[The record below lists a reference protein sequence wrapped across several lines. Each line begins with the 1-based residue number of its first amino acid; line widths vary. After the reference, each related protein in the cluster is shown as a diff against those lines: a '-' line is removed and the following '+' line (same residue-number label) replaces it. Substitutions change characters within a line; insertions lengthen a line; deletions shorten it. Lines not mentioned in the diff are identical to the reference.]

1 MITGLWKNVRLICGN
16 PAHESHEIMELRQTP
31 TDVFYA
37 CPKYYPQNR
46 EPDEKPCMTRF
57 SLSVPY
63 RPCMNRISVG
73 EVEKMLDLLAE
84 KIQEEEA
91 DNGSF
96 FAKNYRFETRIGK
109 YKVLQCSDVLLSV
122 KALNK
127 RARLAGNQSGH

>member
-46 EPDEKPCMTRF
+46 EPDEK
-57 SLSVPY
+57 
-63 RPCMNRISVG
+63 PCMNRISVG

-122 KALNK
+122 KVLNK